1 MRRTYLVFGVFLV
14 GLLVA
19 TQALERSLVVRT
31 VSQPLYVGLVA
42 LAFLAAGI
50 GLAWWLQGVGQQ
62 RTPVPAALF
71 EAQGQLLSGR
81 EKEVLELLAEGL
93 SNQQLADRLHVSLS
107 TVKTHLS
114 NIYSKL
120 GAQRRTDALAKA
132 RQLGL
137 LRERAP
143 VPRSEG

>member
-1 MRRTYLVFGVFLV
+1 MRRAYLVFGVFLV

-19 TQALERSLVVRT
+19 TQALERSLVVRA

-42 LAFLAAGI
+42 LAFLAAGS
-50 GLAWWLQGVGQQ
+50 GLAWWLQGIGQQ
-62 RTPVPAALF
+62 RTPAPGMRF
-71 EAQGQLLSGR
+71 EAQGQLLSAR